1 MENIK
6 RVNLCVRNVQLMN
19 RITWLL
25 ACFFTI
31 TVSAQEKLF
40 IRGSALDMY
49 VVYPSNGSESLQSI
63 SNGFG
68 LSVSKLSS
76 YNNTNINPAAVLA
89 KGTEVKIP
97 FTKDILL
104 KQPGENSGPVF
115 HLIKKGDNLYHLSQL
130 YNKVPIASLRE
141 WNHLKNDV
149 VKDGQQLIVGY
160 MVNAKTAIEKPA
172 EKKPEAKK
180 DAVVMNNVP
189 APEKKPEVKKDI
201 PVTNN
206 SVIIEDKDR
215 KLFPDKLPPAPS
227 SISKTQPTIIVPV
240 VKDNKVTEPK
250 QPVTEPKKK
259 DEPPTE
265 YSPKEGDEGFFAT
278 SYAEHAKEQTQ
289 QFHSGDAATF
299 KTISGW
305 TDRKF
310 YVLMND
316 VAPRTVVRITGPTNK
331 SICAMVLGPLQET
344 KGASGLLLRLSNS
357 AASALGIID
366 PKFTV
371 TVTYFE

>member
-1 MENIK
+1 
-6 RVNLCVRNVQLMN
+6 MN
-19 RITWLL
+19 RIIWLL

-31 TVSAQEKLF
+31 SVSAQEKLF
-40 IRGSALDMY
+40 IRGTTLDMY
-49 VVYPSNGSESLQSI
+49 VVYPSNGAESLQSI

-68 LSVSKLSS
+68 LSVTKLSY
-76 YNNTNINPAAVLA
+76 YNNTNINPTAVLA

-97 FTKDILL
+97 FTKDNLL
-104 KQPGENSGPVF
+104 KQPSENSGPLYHV
-115 HLIKKGDNLYHLSQL
+115 IRKGDNLYHLSQV

-141 WNHLKNDV
+141 WNHLKNDI

-172 EKKPEAKK
+172 EKKPDTKK
-180 DAVVMNNVP
+180 EVVVINNVP
-189 APEKKPEVKKDI
+189 APEKKSPEKKETPVVI
-201 PVTNN
+201 PVQK
-206 SVIIEDKDR
+206 E
-215 KLFPDKLPPAPS
+215 
-227 SISKTQPTIIVPV
+227 PV
-240 VKDNKVTEPK
+240 VTAPATVVKEKDTKTIETKKMVTES
-250 QPVTEPKKK
+250 KK
-259 DEPPTE
+259 EEIPTE
-265 YSPKEGDEGFFAT
+265 YSPKEGDEGFFAAG
-278 SYAEHAKEQTQ
+278 YADHTKEQTQ

-316 VAPRTVVRITGPTNK
+316 VAPRTVVRITGTTNK

-344 KGASGLLLRLSNS
+344 KGAAGLLLRLSNS

-371 TVTYFE
+371 TVTYYE